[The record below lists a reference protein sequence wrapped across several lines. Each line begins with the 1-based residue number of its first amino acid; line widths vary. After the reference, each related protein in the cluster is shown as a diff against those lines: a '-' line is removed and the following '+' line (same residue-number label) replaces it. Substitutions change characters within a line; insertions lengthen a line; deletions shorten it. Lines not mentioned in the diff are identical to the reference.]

1 MKRFRFKFTLW
12 ITKLIIRFMKLLGFN
27 ATNIPGEIALKL
39 YPDILKMITPPK
51 CVIATTG
58 TNGKTSTNNMLS
70 QTLRNCGY
78 TVFDNGFGSNIISGI
93 VSCLITN
100 CDLNGVCHQEFAC
113 LEIDE
118 RSSIRVYK
126 YLHPNYL
133 LCTNLQRDSMMRN
146 ANVQFI
152 FNIIDENLPQS
163 TKLVLNGDDLISSQL
178 GKGRNKNRIFFK
190 VLLQKNEICRDNLI
204 KDIVVCPQCGNKIE
218 WDFVR
223 NHSLGQG
230 HCPNCDFASPEC
242 KYILKEVKDGNIIVS
257 SNGSDYSYPLVGYRT
272 VDYYNET
279 AVISLLSEVGLKPQ
293 EIARGLKNVHIPTSR
308 FTAEKVNGIE
318 ILSILSK
325 GMNSVAISSSCD
337 VINKDPRPKAV
348 ILNLD
353 DSHDA
358 KKSSEMISYIY
369 DVDFEFFKDAGIKQI
384 MIGGKRSQDYLVRML
399 YAGIDENIISTSFDP
414 AHSADKLQVDG
425 LEVIY
430 ILFDMYDIPNYKK
443 IKEKVIELCRGKK

>member
-12 ITKLIIRFMKLLGFN
+12 ITKFIIWFMKLLGFN

-58 TNGKTSTNNMLS
+58 TNGKTSTNNILS

-78 TVFDNGFGSNIISGI
+78 TVIDNGFGSNIISGI

-113 LEIDE
+113 LEVDE

-152 FNIIDENLPQS
+152 FNIINDNLPQS

-178 GKGRNKNRIFFK
+178 GKGRNKQRTFFK
-190 VLLQKNEICRDNLI
+190 VSLQENEICRDNLI
-204 KDIVVCPQCGNKIE
+204 KDIVVCPQCGSKIE

-223 NHSLGQG
+223 NHSIGQG
-230 HCPNCDFASPEC
+230 HCPNCDF
-242 KYILKEVKDGNIIVS
+242 D
-257 SNGSDYSYPLVGYRT
+257 
-272 VDYYNET
+272 
-279 AVISLLSEVGLKPQ
+279 
-293 EIARGLKNVHIPTSR
+293 RG
-308 FTAEKVNGIE
+308 E
-318 ILSILSK
+318 
-325 GMNSVAISSSCD
+325 
-337 VINKDPRPKAV
+337 
-348 ILNLD
+348 
-353 DSHDA
+353 
-358 KKSSEMISYIY
+358 
-369 DVDFEFFKDAGIKQI
+369 
-384 MIGGKRSQDYLVRML
+384 
-399 YAGIDENIISTSFDP
+399 
-414 AHSADKLQVDG
+414 
-425 LEVIY
+425 
-430 ILFDMYDIPNYKK
+430 
-443 IKEKVIELCRGKK
+443 